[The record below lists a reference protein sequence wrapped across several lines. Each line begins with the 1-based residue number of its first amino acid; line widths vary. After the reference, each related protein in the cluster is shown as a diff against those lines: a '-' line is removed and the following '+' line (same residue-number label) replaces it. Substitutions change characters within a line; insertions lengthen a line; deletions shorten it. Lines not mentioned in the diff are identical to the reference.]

1 MTISTPRD
9 ALVHGLASAL
19 EAVSAL
25 AGVRVYRGWPAD
37 ETFGLPAISVS
48 ASSGVTSKR
57 STNVYRETTLGGG
70 IIETLYEIERRTFN
84 GSVELWAESKTLRE
98 PLELAVD
105 ALFAGAKPND
115 LGFLEPPPPGIELV
129 LANLYDAKVRVR
141 LVDVTEQDA
150 SGGRDGYVRTV
161 FSFSCDVP
169 YLVRMEHNPANWSHT
184 TTVIDIE

>member
-37 ETFGLPAISVS
+37 ESFDLPAISVS

-70 IIETLYEIERRTFN
+70 TIETLYEIERRTFN
-84 GSVELWAESKTLRE
+84 GSVELWAGSKTLRE

-105 ALFAGAKPND
+105 ALFAGAQPND
-115 LGFLEPPPPGIELV
+115 LGFLEPPPPGVELV

-184 TTVIDIE
+184 TTVTDTE